1 MGKGWWEEWQGEN
14 FSWVSY
20 PSTVLWETTKSLHL
34 WFQMYV
40 PQVLRPHPTE
50 RTVLAPTEQQ
60 SYGTMDN
67 ACSQAGGI
75 GSYATG
81 PAGVGQASGA
91 SLWLVLW
98 ARTHGGALGPGL
110 AELIPCL
117 LLLLSIRRYLCIP
130 ACRKGTEII
139 NCVVCSCAGRLKSRC
154 LGTDCFPGCLH
165 TLWNK

>member
-1 MGKGWWEEWQGEN
+1 M
-14 FSWVSY
+14 FSVLQDCSSY
-20 PSTVLWETTKSLHL
+20 PSQSTVLWETTKSPHL

-50 RTVLAPTEQQ
+50 RTVLAPAEQQ

-67 ACSQAGGI
+67 TSSQAEGI
-75 GSYATG
+75 RNFTSG
-81 PAGVGQASGA
+81 PAGVEQAPGA
-91 SLWLVLW
+91 SLWAVLW
-98 ARTHGGALGPGL
+98 ARTQGGALGPGL
-110 AELIPCL
+110 AELIPCLL

-139 NCVVCSCAGRLKSRC
+139 HRVVCSCAGRLKSRC